1 MRRLIV
7 AGIALLGMA
16 LSSAAHAAAPPPPEF
31 GNDWDD
37 PRVAAPPIAKPP
49 GRSCTVRIVDN
60 QFKSFDPF
68 EGVFAPPANCQGP
81 WAKVVLT
88 LHGAVKGRQFD
99 RLGRLAIGGVTVF
112 KSSTPQP
119 SPEGIRWTV
128 EKDITAY
135 SAILAAPQP
144 VMMRLDNV
152 VDETFTG
159 ILDVQVDLT
168 FWPGRPPAGLPDAIV
183 TPGTP
188 LPRNTER
195 VLAEVYVTGSGGGC
209 EEFWYITAPPSSGYS
224 CPADNGPYREVQMLV
239 DGRVA
244 GIAAPFPHIYTGGWS
259 NPFLWYV
266 IPAPRAFDVPPV
278 TYDLSP
284 FAGRLTDGRAHDITT
299 SVVGVPAGQPGW
311 EAPIN
316 LLVWRDHGSAR
327 VTGDLLASSLSP
339 LVNDVEVSTVDGW
352 TRVAAKGGQRFHAVG
367 YVQTSHGRVTYV
379 VGRELGNTS
388 THRWQAGEN
397 PDGLV
402 AEWTDTSTVVV
413 VGRRPSVTHH
423 AARYTIDGIITVGA
437 DNRLNTT
444 MTATDA
450 ATHTSAGAGGLDR
463 WTLDDTYT
471 GTATWTLGVPRP
483 DRHAVGT
490 SQERYQLRGDRC
502 YDRTIATVSGFVT
515 RDTNAC

>member
-1 MRRLIV
+1 MRRILI
-7 AGIALLGMA
+7 AGIALLGTM
-16 LSSAAHAAAPPPPEF
+16 LGSAAHAAPPPEF

-37 PRVAAPPIAKPP
+37 PRVAAPPIPKPP

-68 EGVFAPPANCQGP
+68 EGTFAPPAGCAGP

-88 LHGAVKGRQFD
+88 MHAAVKGRQFD
-99 RLGRLAIGGVTVF
+99 RLGHLAIGGVTVF
-112 KSSTPQP
+112 KTSTPQP

-135 SAILAAPQP
+135 SPILGAPQP

-152 VDETFTG
+152 VDETYTG

-168 FWPGRPPAGLPDAIV
+168 FWPGAPPEGGPDDV
-183 TPGTP
+183 LTPGVA

-195 VLAEVYVTGSGGGC
+195 LLAEVYVTGSGGGC

-224 CPADNGPYREVQMLV
+224 CPADNGPYREVQILV
-239 DGRVA
+239 DGQVA

-266 IPAPRAFDVPPV
+266 IPAPRAFDVAPV
-278 TYDLSP
+278 VYDLSP
-284 FAGRLTDGRAHDITT
+284 FVGRLTDGRPHEITV

-311 EAPIN
+311 EAPVN
-316 LLVWRDHGSAR
+316 LLAWRDPGSAQ

-339 LVNDVEVSTVDGW
+339 LRNEVEVSTVDGW
-352 TRVAAKGGQRFHAVG
+352 TQVAVEGGRKFSAVG
-367 YVQTSHGRVTYV
+367 YVQSSRGRLTYV
-379 VGRELGNTS
+379 VGRELANTS
-388 THRWQAGEN
+388 RHRWQAGEN
-397 PDGLV
+397 PDALKAG
-402 AEWTDTSTVVV
+402 WTDTSTVVV
-413 VGRRPSVTHH
+413 AGRSPSVTRH
-423 AARYTIDGIITVGA
+423 AARYTLDGVVSVSA
-437 DNRLNTT
+437 ENRLTTT

-450 ATHTSAGAGGLDR
+450 ATHSSVGSSRPTH

-471 GTATWTLGVPRP
+471 GEATWTLGVPRP
-483 DRHAVGT
+483 DRHGVGF
-490 SQERYQLRGDRC
+490 SRERYQLRGTTGC
-502 YDRTIATVSGFVT
+502 YDRTIATVNGFVT
-515 RDTNAC
+515 NDTNAC